1 MGLPGGGHLV
11 LRRHVR
17 HQLDGGAAHQRHR
30 LGPVHLR
37 QLQEARWANRP
48 ATAGVWAPAKRV
60 VQKDQ
65 RLVFADWVVFLFN
78 ILIYICI
85 FIYLF

>member
-1 MGLPGGGHLV
+1 
-11 LRRHVR
+11 
-17 HQLDGGAAHQRHR
+17 
-30 LGPVHLR
+30 
-37 QLQEARWANRP
+37 
-48 ATAGVWAPAKRV
+48 